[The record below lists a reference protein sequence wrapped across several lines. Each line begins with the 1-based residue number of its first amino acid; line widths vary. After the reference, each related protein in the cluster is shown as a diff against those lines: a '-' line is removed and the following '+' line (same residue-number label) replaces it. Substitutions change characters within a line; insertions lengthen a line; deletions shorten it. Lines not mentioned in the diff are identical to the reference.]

1 MARGDLLRQ
10 SILAAAGHG
19 APEQRLA
26 VGGPVLGKIPEGD
39 PSAGDSLFTLEV
51 LALAQPAGGSSR
63 SPEATPLLFS
73 IFHWLGP
80 WAPPFEPMSLGAW
93 GRSAR
98 RPQAVGA
105 LGAWVGG
112 E

>member
-1 MARGDLLRQ
+1 M
-10 SILAAAGHG
+10 
-19 APEQRLA
+19 
-26 VGGPVLGKIPEGD
+26 LGKIPDGD
-39 PSAGDSLFTLEV
+39 PSAGASLFTLQGHADQAAV
-51 LALAQPAGGSSR
+51 RGNSG

-98 RPQAVGA
+98 PQAVGA

>member
-1 MARGDLLRQ
+1 M
-10 SILAAAGHG
+10 
-19 APEQRLA
+19 
-26 VGGPVLGKIPEGD
+26 LGKIPEGD

-63 SPEATPLLFS
+63 SPEATSLLFS

-98 RPQAVGA
+98 PQAVGA